1 MHNVAGIANDNYN
14 RRICTTVKYR
24 EVNKMQ
30 ITGKTLQATGK
41 DLLWMQHLAKN
52 VIRPNTNARVNPLL
66 QQVQNAMA
74 RQSDTK
80 TTDAVSNEMQAKLQ
94 QLKKESKVD
103 PAEESP
109 LKGLKQ
115 VQGLQQQLL
124 SIDSELHG
132 ALWNARSELRDLV
145 DRQEEF
151 TNILNGTADFENP
164 SRNWA
169 IAYNDRERFEYPD
182 FVDFN
187 TYLKDIGYQG
197 DGTKEIDFLNTEW
210 ITAQDSMGNERHML
224 PGQVLVKGPNSN
236 SFDVVI
242 FEDQV
247 PFYEQYQADKKEY
260 DAEKKAYQVAVLK
273 EYAAEKLPQVQSR
286 IEDFPKRI
294 NQIVM
299 AYAIKKAAL
308 IEQLPGGDLK
318 DEMLKKMKGMSDL
331 AEGIKDVEPGDGKEL
346 LKLLNQMIEKQREI
360 VLSQGGSANKGEGVQ
375 RIKKERLPENLYA

>member
-1 MHNVAGIANDNYN
+1 MH
-14 RRICTTVKYR
+14 
-24 EVNKMQ
+24 
-30 ITGKTLQATGK
+30 ITGKTLQVTGN

-66 QQVQNAMA
+66 QQVQNAIA

-80 TTDAVSNEMQAKLQ
+80 TTDAVSNEMQVKLQ
-94 QLKKESKVD
+94 QLEKESKVD

-169 IAYNDRERFEYPD
+169 IAYNDRERFQFTNFE
-182 FVDFN
+182 
-187 TYLKDIGYQG
+187 TYLVEKEYQG
-197 DGTKEIDFLNTEW
+197 DATKPIDFLNTEW
-210 ITAQDSMGNERHML
+210 IRATDSMGNERGML
-224 PGQVLVKGPNSN
+224 PGQVLVKGPNGTL
-236 SFDVVI
+236 DKVI
-242 FEDQV
+242 YEDQV
-247 PFYEQYQADKKEY
+247 PLYEQWQE
-260 DAEKKAYQVAVLK
+260 EKKAFEEAALK

-308 IEQLPGGDLK
+308 IEQLPDSDLK

-346 LKLLNQMIEKQREI
+346 LKLLNKMIEKQREI
-360 VLSQGGSANKGEGVQ
+360 VLSQGGIANKGEGVQ
-375 RIKKERLPENLYA
+375 RIKNGRLPEDLYA